1 MGREFL
7 PLRINAAALLL
18 WASLAILIGLAG
30 RYLGGPLEVLRW
42 IVLLIPLVSAGAL
55 VVSAAGLRYRQEF
68 DNDHPV
74 KGTVVG
80 YRLVCTNEYPLPSC
94 PLRLRLRLG
103 RLHTATH
110 SMLITLGR
118 GETAVIERTVACP
131 FRGVYTVGLAQMA
144 ITDPI
149 GFCEYRLPVWHQT
162 FYVTPRVLEPSSSLV
177 TIARSVPG
185 AAELDPH
192 RGGDP
197 SLFRQ
202 LGEYRG
208 RQDARHIAWRYYPSR
223 GLPLIR
229 EYDSARD
236 PGVRIVLDT
245 RPTGPPE
252 LPDYGCED
260 CSIEAAVALARAC
273 TAGGV
278 PVSLEGYG
286 VRHTTVAAYDEASL
300 EAFVRISVGIFFA
313 ASGSPWSYV
322 QSPETAGDGSSAGND
337 AALLIVTHL
346 PDDEIIEWLESEPDA
361 GRLGVVFN
369 TSAMDWFKAEE
380 LRRFA
385 GEVAALNRF
394 CRAVDRADDLL
405 EAEC

>member
-1 MGREFL
+1 MGREFF

-18 WASLAILIGLAG
+18 WVTLATLTGLAG
-30 RYLGGPLEVLRW
+30 RYLGGPLAVLRW
-42 IVLLIPLVSAGAL
+42 AVLLVPLVSAGAL
-55 VVSAAGLRYRQEF
+55 VVSVAGLRYRQEF

-74 KGTVVG
+74 KGTAVG

-94 PLRLRLRLG
+94 SVRFRLRLG

-110 SMLITLGR
+110 SMLITLGG
-118 GETAVIERTVACP
+118 GETVVIERMVECP
-131 FRGVYTVGLAQMA
+131 FRGVYTVGLARMA
-144 ITDPI
+144 ISDPLSL
-149 GFCEYRLPVWHQT
+149 FEYRLPVWHQT
-162 FYVTPRVLEPSSSLV
+162 FYVVPRVLEPSSSLV
-177 TIARSVPG
+177 TIARNLPG

-192 RGGDP
+192 SGGDP

-208 RQDARHIAWRYYPSR
+208 RQDARHIAWRYFPSR

-229 EYDSARD
+229 EYDAARD
-236 PGVRIVLDT
+236 PGVRIILDT

-252 LPDYGCED
+252 NPDYGCED
-260 CSIEAAVALARAC
+260 CSIETAVALARAC

-278 PVSLEGYG
+278 PVSIEGYG
-286 VRHTTVAAYDEASL
+286 VQRTVVAAYDEASL
-300 EAFVRISVGIFFA
+300 EAFVRLSVGVFFA

-322 QSPETAGDGSSAGND
+322 HSLDTPGHGPTVGNA

-346 PDDEIIEWLESEPDA
+346 PDDEIIEWMESEPDA

-369 TSAMDWFKAEE
+369 TSSMDQIKAEE
-380 LRRFA
+380 LQRFVR
-385 GEVAALNRF
+385 EAATLNRF